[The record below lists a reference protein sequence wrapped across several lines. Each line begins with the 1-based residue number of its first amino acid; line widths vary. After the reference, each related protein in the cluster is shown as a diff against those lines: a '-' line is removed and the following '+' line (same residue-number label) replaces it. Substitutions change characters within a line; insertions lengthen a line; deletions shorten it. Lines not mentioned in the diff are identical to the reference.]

1 MLETILNQ
9 RSYIVL
15 SIVILSLTPNSY
27 PVSSLLEDNGYEA
40 TGDLSTFTAL
50 GQATAIANLI
60 ILRREKDTQNAASKV
75 LEDVKVSPDGKELSF
90 KLTTEIDVQKPE
102 LLMEQYGVSQLFRVT
117 VARATLNSN
126 DGNIMAVFASA
137 LQQDFNNGADGPA
150 LQESVDS
157 FVATAQT

>member
-90 KLTTEIDVQKPE
+90 KLTTEIDV
-102 LLMEQYGVSQLFRVT
+102 LST
-117 VARATLNSN
+117 V
-126 DGNIMAVFASA
+126 
-137 LQQDFNNGADGPA
+137 
-150 LQESVDS
+150 
-157 FVATAQT
+157 